1 MLKTFNNKNH
11 SVASQLT
18 IWLFISI
25 FAASSISAL
34 FFSLIMYKNISKDI
48 NDEGNDLIEYF
59 AGVIEIPLW
68 NFEEDSLNLIVKTL
82 SKNEVVESIIV
93 SDENGNILFSN
104 DKTRNKDR
112 IKKTRSIYHNNEH
125 IGDIYIY
132 LSQHI
137 YFEKLREV
145 LLTSVLLLLTS
156 LIPAIILIN
165 FLIKIFLREPFR
177 QLESL
182 ASSYSEGNFNI
193 DTGNV
198 HISEFIPFFNII
210 EKMGKRITLQLDT
223 LKKTTYFLETLKNT
237 APDSILIL
245 SEEGLIT
252 EINNTMHM
260 NYGYSINEL
269 NGKLLNF
276 IGYEKNYDSY
286 VNFNINQALI
296 EKERSFQWTV
306 KSKEGT
312 AIPVVARLKKMI
324 INDEIYIISFLTDK
338 REIIKAE
345 SEKKKSEE
353 KYKWLVENLSDE
365 YFFYSYNKENVFSYI
380 SPSIENILGY
390 SVEDYKQNFRNYRT
404 ENIINKDA
412 DMSRNLLLTG
422 KKRKASF
429 DMELKD
435 INGNSHIFEITESPV
450 YDSEDKIIYLEGIA
464 HDVTDRRTIQ
474 EKTRVSQKMEAIGNL
489 AGGIAHD
496 FNNIL
501 GAMLG
506 YTELAISETDE
517 KSPEGIYLAE
527 IFKASKR
534 ASQLVKQIL
543 IFSRQ
548 SKNER
553 INLDLDV
560 LIKEVITLLK
570 ITIPVNVKL
579 NYILKENPGPVFA
592 DTVQIHQVLINL
604 LTNAYQA
611 INDEKGVIDITL
623 DSKHISESSS
633 SLTGLMINPGNY
645 AIISVRD
652 TGHGIEKEIIDR
664 IFEPYYTTKKHGQGT
679 GLGLSVVHGII
690 KNHQGKIELES
701 TIGKGTVFNVYIPV
715 SDKYT
720 VSKNESGVI
729 SVQQGKAKVLFVD
742 DNIEFLN
749 VTEKMLI
756 NLGCEVT
763 KTDSPLKA
771 EEILRESPDNF
782 DLVISDYSM
791 PEINGIDFS
800 KNIYKTKS
808 SLPVIICTGT
818 IIDLKNE
825 NIDDTAIKLFLE
837 KPLTLNDLSEA
848 IKYCIE

>member
-1 MLKTFNNKNH
+1 MLKTFYNKNH

-18 IWLFISI
+18 IWLFTFII
-25 FAASSISAL
+25 AASSISVL
-34 FFSLIMYKNISKDI
+34 FFSLIMYKDISKDI
-48 NDEGNDLIEYF
+48 NDDGNDLIEYF

-93 SDENGNILFSN
+93 SDENGNILFSS
-104 DKTRNKDR
+104 DKTHDKDR

-145 LLTSVLLLLTS
+145 LLTSVLLLLS
-156 LIPAIILIN
+156 SIIPAIIFIN
-165 FLIKIFLREPFR
+165 FLIKTYLREPFR

-182 ASSYSEGNFNI
+182 ATSYSEGNFNI

-269 NGKLLNF
+269 NGKPLNF
-276 IGYEKNYDSY
+276 IGYENNYDSY
-286 VNFNINQALI
+286 VKFNINQALI

-306 KSKEGT
+306 KNKEGT

-390 SVEDYKQNFRNYRT
+390 SVEDYKQNCKNYRT

-412 DMSRNLLLTG
+412 DISRNLLLTG

-435 INGNSHIFEITESPV
+435 INGNIHIFEITESPV
-450 YDSEDKIIYLEGIA
+450 CDSEDKIIYLEGIA

-645 AIISVRD
+645 ALISVRD